1 VGKVEAGIPE
11 DDPRNPATI
20 ADNVGD
26 NVGDVAGM
34 GADLYESYCGSILAT
49 AALGAAAFI
58 HSGDTLM
65 QFKAV
70 IAPMLIAA
78 VGILLSIIGIFSVR
92 TKENA
97 KMKDL
102 LNSLAFGT
110 NLSSILIV
118 VATFFIL
125 WLLKLDNWLWISCSV
140 IVGLIVGIIIGR
152 STEYY
157 TSQSYRPTQKL
168 SESGKTDNG
177 KDDEKTPNSFD
188 FSTTS
193 SIQVNV
199 KYDVPEG
206 YKVLFEIYLEDPF
219 TIDKDGQI
227 IKRTDLEPVI
237 RRMTDGNGAYSGKE
251 IINSDHGDE
260 AYIYTSYIGVPTLFK
275 TVIAGDAITADIK
288 WDSTD
293 DNPQTRAEGW
303 QAPKGYHVLGT
314 WSSKGYPHYLDT
326 DNKITIPG
334 DVLTIINTTLKEG
347 GTCPKQY
354 RQAIDF
360 EINDPEGRNAEVSIR
375 IIGGTSGAA
384 SAFGY
389 YCYRADASLS
399 EIKKAPKCI
408 VFPNTLMDNYYN
420 KKASGLQGG
429 ESVKLHYI
437 DPDGVDQGTV
447 FPNGVKIG
455 WFLLNDSFYGGNN
468 KPFYSTT
475 KLNGD
480 GRTHTAAFRI
490 DDFVVLSFEDWTD
503 QDYND
508 IQFNVWSNPIEAI
521 INPDIPD
528 IKPDGG
534 NEDKKYSL
542 EYKGIIAFEDNWPRK
557 GDYDLN
563 DVIVKY
569 QSVLNFNDANQV
581 LSTEDTY
588 ELLWSGA
595 TFKNGFAYQ
604 LNTER
609 SNMSTEILE
618 APTTFNGQGLDT
630 DLSKATVNVFLSA
643 LDVTER
649 NTKTAT
655 YKIKNTF
662 KTPLSHETLGIPPYN
677 PFIMVHDE
685 LKESRIEVHLVNYPP
700 TEKADMALFHTEE
713 DLSSVP
719 TSYYVANGNYPFAIH
734 LSGATNF
741 NTPETHPIDKSFEH
755 FMDWVNSNGTDYKDW
770 YK

>member
-1 VGKVEAGIPE
+1 MKKK
-11 DDPRNPATI
+11 RNPSKH
-20 ADNVGD
+20 VF
-26 NVGDVAGM
+26 
-34 GADLYESYCGSILAT
+34 ILANKT
-49 AALGAAAFI
+49 TSSTLFYLFFVFNEKNRAHIDIYYNFYSTFATSKQAKNKGIMKPIYSNLTCKMLALTLCSIMLAF
-58 HSGDTLM
+58 
-65 QFKAV
+65 
-70 IAPMLIAA
+70 
-78 VGILLSIIGIFSVR
+78 LSIGCEHDVY
-92 TKENA
+92 NP
-97 KMKDL
+97 
-102 LNSLAFGT
+102 N
-110 NLSSILIV
+110 
-118 VATFFIL
+118 
-125 WLLKLDNWLWISCSV
+125 
-140 IVGLIVGIIIGR
+140 
-152 STEYY
+152 
-157 TSQSYRPTQKL
+157 
-168 SESGKTDNG
+168 NG

-609 SNMSTEILE
+609 SN
-618 APTTFNGQGLDT
+618 
-630 DLSKATVNVFLSA
+630 TVNVFLSA

-685 LKESRIEVHLVNYPP
+685 LEESRIEVHLVNYPP

-741 NTPETHPIDKSFEH
+741 NTPETQPIDKSFEH

>member
-1 VGKVEAGIPE
+1 MKKK
-11 DDPRNPATI
+11 RNPSKH
-20 ADNVGD
+20 VF
-26 NVGDVAGM
+26 
-34 GADLYESYCGSILAT
+34 ILANKT
-49 AALGAAAFI
+49 TSSTLFYLFFVFNEKNRAHIDIYYNFYNTFATSKQAKNKGIMKPIYSNLTCKMLALTLCSIMLAF
-58 HSGDTLM
+58 
-65 QFKAV
+65 
-70 IAPMLIAA
+70 
-78 VGILLSIIGIFSVR
+78 LSIGCEHDVY
-92 TKENA
+92 N
-97 KMKDL
+97 
-102 LNSLAFGT
+102 
-110 NLSSILIV
+110 
-118 VATFFIL
+118 
-125 WLLKLDNWLWISCSV
+125 
-140 IVGLIVGIIIGR
+140 
-152 STEYY
+152 
-157 TSQSYRPTQKL
+157 P
-168 SESGKTDNG
+168 DNG

-399 EIKKAPKCI
+399 EIKKPPKCI

-569 QSVLNFNDANQV
+569 QSVLNFNDANQA

-662 KTPLSHETLGIPPYN
+662 KTPLSHETLGIPL
-677 PFIMVHDE
+677 IIH
-685 LKESRIEVHLVNYPP
+685 
-700 TEKADMALFHTEE
+700 
-713 DLSSVP
+713 SSW
-719 TSYYVANGNYPFAIH
+719 YM
-734 LSGATNF
+734 TN
-741 NTPETHPIDKSFEH
+741 
-755 FMDWVNSNGTDYKDW
+755 
-770 YK
+770 

>member
-1 VGKVEAGIPE
+1 MKKK
-11 DDPRNPATI
+11 RNPSKH
-20 ADNVGD
+20 VF
-26 NVGDVAGM
+26 
-34 GADLYESYCGSILAT
+34 ILANKT
-49 AALGAAAFI
+49 TSSTLFYLFFVFNEKNRAHIDIYYNFYSTFATSKQAKNKGIMKPIYSNLTCKMLALTLCSIMLAF
-58 HSGDTLM
+58 
-65 QFKAV
+65 
-70 IAPMLIAA
+70 
-78 VGILLSIIGIFSVR
+78 LSIGCEHDVY
-92 TKENA
+92 N
-97 KMKDL
+97 
-102 LNSLAFGT
+102 
-110 NLSSILIV
+110 
-118 VATFFIL
+118 
-125 WLLKLDNWLWISCSV
+125 
-140 IVGLIVGIIIGR
+140 
-152 STEYY
+152 
-157 TSQSYRPTQKL
+157 P
-168 SESGKTDNG
+168 DNG

-618 APTTFNGQGLDT
+618 APTSFNGQGLDT

-685 LKESRIEVHLVNYPP
+685 FTHRS
-700 TEKADMALFHTEE
+700 AFGQ
-713 DLSSVP
+713 LSS
-719 TSYYVANGNYPFAIH
+719 Y
-734 LSGATNF
+734 
-741 NTPETHPIDKSFEH
+741 
-755 FMDWVNSNGTDYKDW
+755 
-770 YK
+770 

>member
-1 VGKVEAGIPE
+1 MKKK
-11 DDPRNPATI
+11 RNPSKH
-20 ADNVGD
+20 VF
-26 NVGDVAGM
+26 
-34 GADLYESYCGSILAT
+34 ILANKT
-49 AALGAAAFI
+49 TSSTLFYLFFVFNEKNRAHIDIYYNFYNTFATSKQAKNKGIMKPIYSNLTCKMLAWTLCSIMLAF
-58 HSGDTLM
+58 
-65 QFKAV
+65 
-70 IAPMLIAA
+70 
-78 VGILLSIIGIFSVR
+78 LSIGCEHDVY
-92 TKENA
+92 N
-97 KMKDL
+97 
-102 LNSLAFGT
+102 
-110 NLSSILIV
+110 
-118 VATFFIL
+118 
-125 WLLKLDNWLWISCSV
+125 
-140 IVGLIVGIIIGR
+140 
-152 STEYY
+152 
-157 TSQSYRPTQKL
+157 P
-168 SESGKTDNG
+168 DNG

-719 TSYYVANGNYPFAIH
+719 TSYYVNYPFAIH

>member
-1 VGKVEAGIPE
+1 MKKK
-11 DDPRNPATI
+11 RNPSKH
-20 ADNVGD
+20 VF
-26 NVGDVAGM
+26 
-34 GADLYESYCGSILAT
+34 ILANKT
-49 AALGAAAFI
+49 TSSTLFYLFFVFNEKNRAHIDIYYNFYNTFATSKQAKNKGIMKPIYSNLTCKMLALTLCSIMLAF
-58 HSGDTLM
+58 
-65 QFKAV
+65 
-70 IAPMLIAA
+70 
-78 VGILLSIIGIFSVR
+78 LSIGCEHDVY
-92 TKENA
+92 N
-97 KMKDL
+97 
-102 LNSLAFGT
+102 
-110 NLSSILIV
+110 
-118 VATFFIL
+118 
-125 WLLKLDNWLWISCSV
+125 
-140 IVGLIVGIIIGR
+140 
-152 STEYY
+152 
-157 TSQSYRPTQKL
+157 P
-168 SESGKTDNG
+168 DNG

-542 EYKGIIAFEDNWPRK
+542 EYKGIVAFEDCWPNK

-563 DVIVKY
+563 DVIVRY
-569 QSVLNFNDANQV
+569 QSVLNFNSNNQV

-685 LKESRIEVHLVNYPP
+685 LKESRIE
-700 TEKADMALFHTEE
+700 
-713 DLSSVP
+713 
-719 TSYYVANGNYPFAIH
+719 
-734 LSGATNF
+734 GA
-741 NTPETHPIDKSFEH
+741 
-755 FMDWVNSNGTDYKDW
+755 
-770 YK
+770 

>member
-1 VGKVEAGIPE
+1 MKKK
-11 DDPRNPATI
+11 RNPSKH
-20 ADNVGD
+20 VF
-26 NVGDVAGM
+26 
-34 GADLYESYCGSILAT
+34 ILANKT
-49 AALGAAAFI
+49 TSSTLFYLFFVFNEKNRAHIDIYYNFYNTFATSKQAKNKGIMKPIYSNLTCKMLALTLCSIMLAF
-58 HSGDTLM
+58 
-65 QFKAV
+65 
-70 IAPMLIAA
+70 
-78 VGILLSIIGIFSVR
+78 LSIGCEHDVY
-92 TKENA
+92 N
-97 KMKDL
+97 
-102 LNSLAFGT
+102 
-110 NLSSILIV
+110 
-118 VATFFIL
+118 
-125 WLLKLDNWLWISCSV
+125 
-140 IVGLIVGIIIGR
+140 
-152 STEYY
+152 
-157 TSQSYRPTQKL
+157 P
-168 SESGKTDNG
+168 DNG

-569 QSVLNFNDANQV
+569 QSVLNFNDANQA

-649 NTKTAT
+649 TKTAT

>member
-1 VGKVEAGIPE
+1 MKKK
-11 DDPRNPATI
+11 RNPSKH
-20 ADNVGD
+20 VF
-26 NVGDVAGM
+26 
-34 GADLYESYCGSILAT
+34 ILANKT
-49 AALGAAAFI
+49 TSSTLFYLFFVFNEKNRAHIDIYYNFYSTFATSKQAKNKGIMKPIYSNLTCKMLALTLCSIMLAF
-58 HSGDTLM
+58 
-65 QFKAV
+65 
-70 IAPMLIAA
+70 
-78 VGILLSIIGIFSVR
+78 LSIGCEHDVY
-92 TKENA
+92 N
-97 KMKDL
+97 
-102 LNSLAFGT
+102 
-110 NLSSILIV
+110 
-118 VATFFIL
+118 
-125 WLLKLDNWLWISCSV
+125 
-140 IVGLIVGIIIGR
+140 
-152 STEYY
+152 
-157 TSQSYRPTQKL
+157 P
-168 SESGKTDNG
+168 DNG

-677 PFIMVHDE
+677 PLFIMVHDE

>member
-1 VGKVEAGIPE
+1 MKKK
-11 DDPRNPATI
+11 RNPSKH
-20 ADNVGD
+20 VF
-26 NVGDVAGM
+26 
-34 GADLYESYCGSILAT
+34 ILANKT
-49 AALGAAAFI
+49 TSSTLFYLFFVFNEKNRAHIDIYYNFYSTFATSKQAKNKGIMKPIYSNLTCKMLALTLCSIMLAF
-58 HSGDTLM
+58 
-65 QFKAV
+65 
-70 IAPMLIAA
+70 
-78 VGILLSIIGIFSVR
+78 LSIGCEHDVY
-92 TKENA
+92 N
-97 KMKDL
+97 
-102 LNSLAFGT
+102 
-110 NLSSILIV
+110 
-118 VATFFIL
+118 
-125 WLLKLDNWLWISCSV
+125 
-140 IVGLIVGIIIGR
+140 
-152 STEYY
+152 
-157 TSQSYRPTQKL
+157 P
-168 SESGKTDNG
+168 DNG

-437 DPDGVDQGTV
+437 DPDGV
-447 FPNGVKIG
+447 KIG

-569 QSVLNFNDANQV
+569 QSVLNFNDANQA

-618 APTTFNGQGLDT
+618 APTSFNGQGLDT

-741 NTPETHPIDKSFEH
+741 NTPETQPIDKSFEH

>member
-1 VGKVEAGIPE
+1 MKKK
-11 DDPRNPATI
+11 RNPSKH
-20 ADNVGD
+20 VF
-26 NVGDVAGM
+26 
-34 GADLYESYCGSILAT
+34 ILANKT
-49 AALGAAAFI
+49 TSSTLFYLFFVFNEKNRAHIDIYYNFYSTFATSKQAKNKGIMKPIYSNLTCKMLALTLCSIMLAF
-58 HSGDTLM
+58 
-65 QFKAV
+65 
-70 IAPMLIAA
+70 
-78 VGILLSIIGIFSVR
+78 LSIGCEHDVY
-92 TKENA
+92 N
-97 KMKDL
+97 
-102 LNSLAFGT
+102 
-110 NLSSILIV
+110 
-118 VATFFIL
+118 
-125 WLLKLDNWLWISCSV
+125 
-140 IVGLIVGIIIGR
+140 
-152 STEYY
+152 
-157 TSQSYRPTQKL
+157 P
-168 SESGKTDNG
+168 DNG

-303 QAPKGYHVLGT
+303 QAP
-314 WSSKGYPHYLDT
+314 KGYPHYLDT

>member
-1 VGKVEAGIPE
+1 MKKK
-11 DDPRNPATI
+11 RNPSKH
-20 ADNVGD
+20 VF
-26 NVGDVAGM
+26 
-34 GADLYESYCGSILAT
+34 ILANKT
-49 AALGAAAFI
+49 TSSTLFYLFFVFNEKNRAHIDIYYNFYNTFATSKQAKNKGIMKPIYSNLTCKMLALTLCSIMLAF
-58 HSGDTLM
+58 
-65 QFKAV
+65 
-70 IAPMLIAA
+70 
-78 VGILLSIIGIFSVR
+78 LSIGCEHDVY
-92 TKENA
+92 N
-97 KMKDL
+97 
-102 LNSLAFGT
+102 
-110 NLSSILIV
+110 
-118 VATFFIL
+118 
-125 WLLKLDNWLWISCSV
+125 
-140 IVGLIVGIIIGR
+140 
-152 STEYY
+152 
-157 TSQSYRPTQKL
+157 P
-168 SESGKTDNG
+168 DNG

-408 VFPNTLMDNYYN
+408 VFPNTLMDNYY

-569 QSVLNFNDANQV
+569 QSVLNFNDANQA

-618 APTTFNGQGLDT
+618 APTSFNGQGLDT

-741 NTPETHPIDKSFEH
+741 NTPETQPIDKSFEH

>member
-1 VGKVEAGIPE
+1 MKKK
-11 DDPRNPATI
+11 RNPSKH
-20 ADNVGD
+20 VF
-26 NVGDVAGM
+26 
-34 GADLYESYCGSILAT
+34 ILANKT
-49 AALGAAAFI
+49 TSSTLFYLFFVFNEKNRAHIDIYYNFYSTFATSKQAKNKGIMKPIYSNQTCKMLALTLCSIMLAF
-58 HSGDTLM
+58 
-65 QFKAV
+65 
-70 IAPMLIAA
+70 
-78 VGILLSIIGIFSVR
+78 LSIGCEHDVY
-92 TKENA
+92 N
-97 KMKDL
+97 
-102 LNSLAFGT
+102 
-110 NLSSILIV
+110 
-118 VATFFIL
+118 
-125 WLLKLDNWLWISCSV
+125 
-140 IVGLIVGIIIGR
+140 
-152 STEYY
+152 
-157 TSQSYRPTQKL
+157 P
-168 SESGKTDNG
+168 DNG

-618 APTTFNGQGLDT
+618 APTSFNGQGLDT

-685 LKESRIEVHLVNYPP
+685 LEESRIEVHLVNYPP

-741 NTPETHPIDKSFEH
+741 NTPETQPIPTSSLNWKRGCFY
-755 FMDWVNSNGTDYKDW
+755 NL
-770 YK
+770 

>member
-1 VGKVEAGIPE
+1 MKKK
-11 DDPRNPATI
+11 RNPSKH
-20 ADNVGD
+20 VF
-26 NVGDVAGM
+26 
-34 GADLYESYCGSILAT
+34 ILANKT
-49 AALGAAAFI
+49 TSSTLFYLFFVFNEKNRAHIDIYYNFYSTFATSKQAKNKGIMKPIYSNLTCKMLALTLCSIMLAF
-58 HSGDTLM
+58 
-65 QFKAV
+65 
-70 IAPMLIAA
+70 
-78 VGILLSIIGIFSVR
+78 LSIGCEHDVY
-92 TKENA
+92 N
-97 KMKDL
+97 
-102 LNSLAFGT
+102 
-110 NLSSILIV
+110 
-118 VATFFIL
+118 
-125 WLLKLDNWLWISCSV
+125 
-140 IVGLIVGIIIGR
+140 
-152 STEYY
+152 
-157 TSQSYRPTQKL
+157 P
-168 SESGKTDNG
+168 DNG

-741 NTPETHPIDKSFEH
+741 NTPETHPIDKSFLWIGSIPMEQIIRI
-755 FMDWVNSNGTDYKDW
+755 GTNNR
-770 YK
+770 

>member
-1 VGKVEAGIPE
+1 MKKK
-11 DDPRNPATI
+11 RNPSKH
-20 ADNVGD
+20 VF
-26 NVGDVAGM
+26 
-34 GADLYESYCGSILAT
+34 ILANKT
-49 AALGAAAFI
+49 TSSTLFYLFFVFNEKNRAHIDIYYNFYSTFATSKQAKNKGIMKPIYSNLTCKMLALTLCSIMLAF
-58 HSGDTLM
+58 
-65 QFKAV
+65 
-70 IAPMLIAA
+70 
-78 VGILLSIIGIFSVR
+78 LSIGCEHDVY
-92 TKENA
+92 NP
-97 KMKDL
+97 
-102 LNSLAFGT
+102 N
-110 NLSSILIV
+110 
-118 VATFFIL
+118 
-125 WLLKLDNWLWISCSV
+125 
-140 IVGLIVGIIIGR
+140 
-152 STEYY
+152 
-157 TSQSYRPTQKL
+157 
-168 SESGKTDNG
+168 NG

-618 APTTFNGQGLDT
+618 APTSFNGQGLDT

-741 NTPETHPIDKSFEH
+741 NTPETQPIDKSFEH
-755 FMDWVNSNGTDYKDW
+755 FMDCNIVERTYSTVTAVPHAVTINMLPLPPTVS
-770 YK
+770 

>member
-1 VGKVEAGIPE
+1 MKKK
-11 DDPRNPATI
+11 RNPSKH
-20 ADNVGD
+20 VF
-26 NVGDVAGM
+26 
-34 GADLYESYCGSILAT
+34 ILANKT
-49 AALGAAAFI
+49 TSSTLFYLFFVFNEKNRAHIDIYYNFYSTFATSKQAKNKGIMKPIYSNLTCKMLALTLCSIMLAF
-58 HSGDTLM
+58 
-65 QFKAV
+65 
-70 IAPMLIAA
+70 
-78 VGILLSIIGIFSVR
+78 LSIGCEHDVY
-92 TKENA
+92 N
-97 KMKDL
+97 
-102 LNSLAFGT
+102 
-110 NLSSILIV
+110 
-118 VATFFIL
+118 
-125 WLLKLDNWLWISCSV
+125 
-140 IVGLIVGIIIGR
+140 
-152 STEYY
+152 
-157 TSQSYRPTQKL
+157 P
-168 SESGKTDNG
+168 DNG

-719 TSYYVANGNYPFAIH
+719 TSYYVANGNYPLPFI
-734 LSGATNF
+734 
-741 NTPETHPIDKSFEH
+741 
-755 FMDWVNSNGTDYKDW
+755 
-770 YK
+770 

>member
-1 VGKVEAGIPE
+1 MKKK
-11 DDPRNPATI
+11 RNPSKH
-20 ADNVGD
+20 VF
-26 NVGDVAGM
+26 
-34 GADLYESYCGSILAT
+34 ILANKT
-49 AALGAAAFI
+49 TSSTLFYLFFVFNEKNRAHIDIYYNFYSTFATSKQAKNKGIMKPIYSNLTCKMLALTLCSIMLAF
-58 HSGDTLM
+58 
-65 QFKAV
+65 
-70 IAPMLIAA
+70 
-78 VGILLSIIGIFSVR
+78 LSIGCEHDVY
-92 TKENA
+92 N
-97 KMKDL
+97 
-102 LNSLAFGT
+102 
-110 NLSSILIV
+110 
-118 VATFFIL
+118 
-125 WLLKLDNWLWISCSV
+125 
-140 IVGLIVGIIIGR
+140 
-152 STEYY
+152 
-157 TSQSYRPTQKL
+157 P
-168 SESGKTDNG
+168 DNG

-437 DPDGVDQGTV
+437 DQGTV

>member
-1 VGKVEAGIPE
+1 MKKK
-11 DDPRNPATI
+11 RNPSKH
-20 ADNVGD
+20 VF
-26 NVGDVAGM
+26 
-34 GADLYESYCGSILAT
+34 ILANKT
-49 AALGAAAFI
+49 TSSTLFYLFFVFNEKNRAHIDIYYNFYSTFATSKQAKNKGIMKPIYSNLTCKMLALTLCSIMLAF
-58 HSGDTLM
+58 
-65 QFKAV
+65 
-70 IAPMLIAA
+70 
-78 VGILLSIIGIFSVR
+78 LSIGCEHDVY
-92 TKENA
+92 N
-97 KMKDL
+97 
-102 LNSLAFGT
+102 
-110 NLSSILIV
+110 
-118 VATFFIL
+118 
-125 WLLKLDNWLWISCSV
+125 
-140 IVGLIVGIIIGR
+140 
-152 STEYY
+152 
-157 TSQSYRPTQKL
+157 P
-168 SESGKTDNG
+168 DNG

-455 WFLLNDSFYGGNN
+455 WFLLNDSFYSGNN
-468 KPFYSTT
+468 KPFYST
-475 KLNGD
+475 
-480 GRTHTAAFRI
+480 TAAFRI

-569 QSVLNFNDANQV
+569 QSVLNFNDANQA

-618 APTTFNGQGLDT
+618 APTSFNGQGLDT

-741 NTPETHPIDKSFEH
+741 NTPETQPIDKSFEH

>member
-1 VGKVEAGIPE
+1 MKKK
-11 DDPRNPATI
+11 RNPSKH
-20 ADNVGD
+20 VF
-26 NVGDVAGM
+26 
-34 GADLYESYCGSILAT
+34 ILANKT
-49 AALGAAAFI
+49 TSSTLFYLFFVFNEKNRAHIDIYYNFYNTFATSKQAKNKGIMKPIYSNLTCKMLALTLCSIMLAF
-58 HSGDTLM
+58 
-65 QFKAV
+65 
-70 IAPMLIAA
+70 
-78 VGILLSIIGIFSVR
+78 LSIGCEHDVY
-92 TKENA
+92 N
-97 KMKDL
+97 
-102 LNSLAFGT
+102 
-110 NLSSILIV
+110 
-118 VATFFIL
+118 
-125 WLLKLDNWLWISCSV
+125 
-140 IVGLIVGIIIGR
+140 
-152 STEYY
+152 
-157 TSQSYRPTQKL
+157 P
-168 SESGKTDNG
+168 DNG

-569 QSVLNFNDANQV
+569 QSVLNFNDANQA

-655 YKIKNTF
+655 YNF

>member
-1 VGKVEAGIPE
+1 MKKK
-11 DDPRNPATI
+11 RNPSKH
-20 ADNVGD
+20 VF
-26 NVGDVAGM
+26 
-34 GADLYESYCGSILAT
+34 ILANKT
-49 AALGAAAFI
+49 TSSTLFYLFFVFNEKNRAHIDIYYNFYSTFATSKQAKNKGIMKPIYSNLTCKMLALTLCSIMLAF
-58 HSGDTLM
+58 
-65 QFKAV
+65 
-70 IAPMLIAA
+70 
-78 VGILLSIIGIFSVR
+78 LSIGCEHDVY
-92 TKENA
+92 N
-97 KMKDL
+97 
-102 LNSLAFGT
+102 
-110 NLSSILIV
+110 
-118 VATFFIL
+118 
-125 WLLKLDNWLWISCSV
+125 
-140 IVGLIVGIIIGR
+140 
-152 STEYY
+152 
-157 TSQSYRPTQKL
+157 P
-168 SESGKTDNG
+168 DNG

-719 TSYYVANGNYPFAIH
+719 TSYYEPMATILLPFI
-734 LSGATNF
+734 
-741 NTPETHPIDKSFEH
+741 
-755 FMDWVNSNGTDYKDW
+755 
-770 YK
+770 

>member
-1 VGKVEAGIPE
+1 MKKK
-11 DDPRNPATI
+11 RNPSKH
-20 ADNVGD
+20 VF
-26 NVGDVAGM
+26 
-34 GADLYESYCGSILAT
+34 ILANKT
-49 AALGAAAFI
+49 TSSTLFYLFFVFNEKNRAHIDIYYNFYSTFATSKQAKNKGIMKPIYSNLTCKMLALTLCSIMLAF
-58 HSGDTLM
+58 
-65 QFKAV
+65 
-70 IAPMLIAA
+70 
-78 VGILLSIIGIFSVR
+78 LSIGCEHDVY
-92 TKENA
+92 NP
-97 KMKDL
+97 
-102 LNSLAFGT
+102 N
-110 NLSSILIV
+110 
-118 VATFFIL
+118 
-125 WLLKLDNWLWISCSV
+125 
-140 IVGLIVGIIIGR
+140 
-152 STEYY
+152 
-157 TSQSYRPTQKL
+157 
-168 SESGKTDNG
+168 NG

-408 VFPNTLMDNYYN
+408 VFPNTLMDNYY

-618 APTTFNGQGLDT
+618 APTSFNGQGLDT

-685 LKESRIEVHLVNYPP
+685 LEESRIEVHLVNYPP

-741 NTPETHPIDKSFEH
+741 NTPETQPIDKSFEH